1 MRLSPIPQEMLD
13 GRSDRLYLFQLPAP
27 FPTFVDPTA
36 PKADPAAPKAEAG
49 TAPKAEDGARRV
61 AFADDADAKPEP
73 ARAVLD
79 GVIGELEIRRSGAAT
94 MRLGEGALVLEVV
107 AGTQPAFVQ
116 HAVAL
121 DARARRLVVLGTVGK
136 RFVCSPD
143 VDALLAALDAP
154 APAPVDALDGENL
167 YTMDVDAQ

>member
-1 MRLSPIPQEMLD
+1 
-13 GRSDRLYLFQLPAP
+13 
-27 FPTFVDPTA
+27 
-36 PKADPAAPKAEAG
+36 
-49 TAPKAEDGARRV
+49 
-61 AFADDADAKPEP
+61 
-73 ARAVLD
+73 VLD

-94 MRLGEGALVLEVV
+94 MRLGGGALVLEVV

-154 APAPVDALDGENL
+154 APAPVDALDGEDL